1 MLFVGSARLGEL
13 KVPGVECVRVASAYE
28 ATAEIL
34 AASTGVLVVD
44 LRLVRG
50 RHLRLLEIARR
61 MNVEVL
67 AVGTVPPDLTSEDL
81 SGVRMMAR
89 ADLPEAMQRLAKPPE
104 AAGAPAAVE
113 PPATEPKAAQA
124 EVRPASERAAGRRP
138 EQPPASKPVEQLAR
152 GSTED
157 FDEEDVAD
165 LLDDVPTVESM
176 EAQTDNQEAKTADK
190 DLNSGE
196 AKRPLEL
203 LSPEELAALL
213 EDEP

>member
-28 ATAEIL
+28 AAAEIL

-50 RHLRLLEIARR
+50 GHLRLLEIARR

-89 ADLPEAMQRLAKPPE
+89 ADLPEAMQRLAKPP
-104 AAGAPAAVE
+104 
-113 PPATEPKAAQA
+113 
-124 EVRPASERAAGRRP
+124 
-138 EQPPASKPVEQLAR
+138 ASKPVEQLAR

-165 LLDDVPTVESM
+165 LLDDVPAVENV
-176 EAQTDNQEAKTADK
+176 EAQPDNQEAKAADK
-190 DLNSGE
+190 DLKSGE